1 MTYTEIIN
9 DKGFED
15 WVDAMTGD
23 DDEMGFFWY
32 GILHKT
38 REAINKED
46 DYLIDLKHYGVI
58 RYAAINE
65 DLDFDINFLKLK
77 IPEIEALAQALYF
90 IYKEQ
95 K

>member
-1 MTYTEIIN
+1 MKTYKEIIE
-9 DKGFED
+9 DEGFLKWCFSILIDSDINLKDYE
-15 WVDAMTGD
+15 
-23 DDEMGFFWY
+23 
-32 GILHKT
+32 ILHKT

-65 DLDFDINFLKLK
+65 DLDFEINFLKLK